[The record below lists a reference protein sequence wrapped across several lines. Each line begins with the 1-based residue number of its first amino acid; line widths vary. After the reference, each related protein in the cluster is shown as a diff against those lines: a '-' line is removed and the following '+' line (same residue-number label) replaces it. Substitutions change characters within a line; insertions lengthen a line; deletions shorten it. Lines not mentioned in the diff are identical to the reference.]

1 MLQILDIKSLAKILL
16 SRLSLQHPE
25 FLTMRRDAACEAK
38 FHLIMLT
45 YLLQNIILGFSSVN
59 NFNKTQSLLF
69 LNAFIWGFVLSLDFH

>member
-1 MLQILDIKSLAKILL
+1 MFQNLHIKSLANI
-16 SRLSLQHPE
+16 RLSSQHPE
-25 FLTMRRDAACEAK
+25 FLGQDSACEAK

-69 LNAFIWGFVLSLDFH
+69 LNAFIWGFVLNLDFH

>member
-1 MLQILDIKSLAKILL
+1 MFQNLHIKSLANILV
-16 SRLSLQHPE
+16 SSQHPE
-25 FLTMRRDAACEAK
+25 FLRRDSACEAK

-45 YLLQNIILGFSSVN
+45 YLLQNIILGFSTVN